1 MLINIKKKEKK
12 EIPKKVRNNGFAKM
26 DALTK
31 LRLIVGSIFALSTLS
46 IILVFANL
54 WTLGAFLISI
64 SYVLVFALMVKLLLT
79 KKL

>member
-1 MLINIKKKEKK
+1 MLINIKKKEKEK
-12 EIPKKVRNNGFAKM
+12 TVRNNSFAKM
-26 DALTK
+26 DALIK
-31 LRLIVGSIFALSTLS
+31 FRLIVGSIFVLNTLS

-54 WTLGAFLISI
+54 WAIGGFLISI